1 MKGDLKIKEILK
13 VNPNQ
18 DLEIDLKIEEKENTE
33 IKKLFHI

>member
-1 MKGDLKIKEILK
+1 MKGDLKIKEISK

-18 DLEIDLKIEEKENTE
+18 GLEIDLKIEEKENTE